1 MYVGTFLDKKNNK
14 LWVSE
19 RIKGQRL
26 TTEYPLILEYYI
38 ADENGYYN
46 GLDGKKLKKVSY
58 RNSFEQY
65 QLKQQFEENHIQ
77 TYELNFNLI
86 NKVLYKYYNG
96 AKSPELHKSFF
107 DIEVDRKGYEY
118 LTVDQLIEKACCPI
132 NAISIYNNWQD
143 TLFTLMLKP
152 ETLSKEQALEVCNK
166 FENTFLFD
174 DEKGLLEA
182 LIELFKDSDCL
193 IGYNSSRFDI
203 PYIIRRLNN
212 ALGKHSA
219 NRLNVW
225 DVEPKEKS
233 AKDDF
238 GSSHIEYELYGK
250 WNVDYLVLYKKHE
263 RGKKES
269 YKLDSIAE
277 IELGENKVQ
286 HNESL
291 EDMYRQRYEDFIKYN
306 RQDTMLVKR
315 LEDKLKYIDIH
326 NRQCHSICCTYDAT
340 LGTVAWVDQAIINEA
355 HESNIIVPDRLEGK
369 NKEFD
374 GIVPPGAYV
383 PEPVPGLHSYIMS
396 YDMASL
402 YPNTTIAL
410 NMSTETIVGQVRL
423 TKTIPYLWKKI
434 EDNDLYSNKGK
445 KIPKWGDAWLNEW
458 GTLEFIDILNQND
471 EKLILDIEGGG
482 SAEMTAKQIHDMVFA
497 ENSNLNISAFGTIFR
512 TDKEG
517 LVSRMF
523 KRWYSERKGFKK
535 KMEHFEDLEAGFEI
549 KDENILN
556 SLKGFTNPNKSDSP
570 IEYDLSSIELY
581 VKENKIDELKQY
593 MLDNDLE
600 LSDDNR
606 IISKHRKYFNEQ
618 VNYWDLEQY
627 VKKIC
632 LNSSYGAILNN
643 GSTFFDFRF
652 GSSITMSGRKV
663 WQHLA
668 SKTNEVMAG
677 EYIHR
682 GNCIVTGDTDSC
694 YMSMNEA
701 FKKTHPDFD
710 FSMDNVIQYADKI
723 GKEVNGT
730 FPDYMIKTFHC
741 TPEGAARE
749 GSEREVVASRGLICG
764 KKRYALLVIDKDG
777 YRQDVDGKPGK
788 MKIMGIQVAR
798 SDTPK
803 LVRKLLKDMLQSILV
818 DGSKEK
824 LYEILKEFGKTK
836 WSQLEPWE
844 KGRPKACNKLK
855 FYTDEYNKTGK
866 CSVGQVMASINWN
879 KLIDANNDKISPKVL
894 DGDKVIVCSL
904 NPNNA
909 YGMKSIA
916 YPLDLNILPEWFK
929 ELPFSEQDMED
940 SIIDTTLDTIFK
952 AVNWK
957 LRLSDAMR
965 TNDDIND
972 FITFLD

>member
-152 ETLSKEQALEVCNK
+152 ETLSKEQALEVCKK

-286 HNESL
+286 HDESL
-291 EDMYRQRYEDFIKYN
+291 EDMYRNRYEDFIKYN

-326 NRQCHSICCTYDAT
+326 NRHCHMICCTYDAT
-340 LGTVAWVDQAIINEA
+340 LGTVGWGDQAMINKA
-355 HESNIIVPDRLEGK
+355 HELGKIVPDK
-369 NKEFD
+369 NNKPTPFD
-374 GIVPPGAYV
+374 NIIPAGAFVPS
-383 PEPVPGLHSYIMS
+383 PVVGLAENIISF
-396 YDMASL
+396 DVNSL
-402 YPNTTIAL
+402 YPSVQRSL
-410 NMSTETIVGQVRL
+410 NMSKETIVAQVRL

-434 EDNDLYSNKGK
+434 EDNDLYSNKSK
-445 KIPKWGDAWLNEW
+445 KIPAWGDAWAGDDLW
-458 GTLEFIDILNQND
+458 GTLEFQDIMAQNN
-471 EKLILDIEGGG
+471 EKLVLDIENGG
-482 SAEMTAKQIHDMVFA
+482 SIEMTAKQIYDMVFK
-497 ENSNLNISAFGTIFR
+497 ENSGMCISALGTIFR
-512 TDKEG
+512 TDVEG
-517 LVSRMF
+517 ILSSILTQWF
-523 KRWYSERKGFKK
+523 AERKQFKK
-535 KMEHFEDLEAGFEI
+535 K
-549 KDENILN
+549 K
-556 SLKGFTNPNKSDSP
+556 
-570 IEYDLSSIELY
+570 EYY
-581 VKENKIDELKQY
+581 
-593 MLDNDLE
+593 
-600 LSDDNR
+600 
-606 IISKHRKYFNEQ
+606 
-618 VNYWDLEQY
+618 
-627 VKKIC
+627 
-632 LNSSYGAILNN
+632 
-643 GSTFFDFRF
+643 
-652 GSSITMSGRKV
+652 
-663 WQHLA
+663 
-668 SKTNEVMAG
+668 
-677 EYIHR
+677 
-682 GNCIVTGDTDSC
+682 
-694 YMSMNEA
+694 
-701 FKKTHPDFD
+701 
-710 FSMDNVIQYADKI
+710 
-723 GKEVNGT
+723 
-730 FPDYMIKTFHC
+730 
-741 TPEGAARE
+741 
-749 GSEREVVASRGLICG
+749 SE
-764 KKRYALLVIDKDG
+764 
-777 YRQDVDGKPGK
+777 
-788 MKIMGIQVAR
+788 
-798 SDTPK
+798 
-803 LVRKLLKDMLQSILV
+803 LV
-818 DGSKEK
+818 DGIKIEDK
-824 LYEILKEFGKTK
+824 NLLKALQG
-836 WSQLEPWE
+836 
-844 KGRPKACNKLK
+844 
-855 FYTDEYNKTGK
+855 
-866 CSVGQVMASINWN
+866 
-879 KLIDANNDKISPKVL
+879 
-894 DGDKVIVCSL
+894 
-904 NPNNA
+904 
-909 YGMKSIA
+909 
-916 YPLDLNILPEWFK
+916 
-929 ELPFSEQDMED
+929 
-940 SIIDTTLDTIFK
+940 
-952 AVNWK
+952 
-957 LRLSDAMR
+957 
-965 TNDDIND
+965 
-972 FITFLD
+972 

>member
-1 MYVGTFLDKKNNK
+1 MYVGTYLDKNDNK

-19 RIKGQRL
+19 RINGQRI
-26 TTEYPLILEYYI
+26 TTEYPLILEYYL
-38 ADENGYYN
+38 ADENGYYD
-46 GLDGKKLKKVSY
+46 GLDGKKLKKVTYTS
-58 RNSFEQY
+58 SFMQY
-65 QLKQQFEENHIQ
+65 NLRKEFEEQGIK
-77 TYELNFNLI
+77 TYELNFNLA

-96 AKSPELHKSFF
+96 CKSPELHKSFF
-107 DIEVDRKGYEY
+107 DIEVDRKGFEY

-132 NAISIYNNWQD
+132 NAVSIYNNWED
-143 TLFTLMLKP
+143 KLYTLMLKP
-152 ETLSKEQALEVCNK
+152 DNISQEEAIKVCNE

-174 DEKGLLEA
+174 NERPLLESILA
-182 LIELFKDSDCL
+182 LFDDSDCL
-193 IGYNSSRFDI
+193 VGYNSSRFDI
-203 PYIIRRLNN
+203 PYIINRIRNV
-212 ALGKHSA
+212 LGKRA
-219 NRLNVW
+219 PNKINVW
-225 DVEPKEKS
+225 DIAPKEKTT
-233 AKDDF
+233 KDDF
-238 GSSHIEYELYGK
+238 GSQHLEYEIYDK
-250 WNVDYLVLYKKHE
+250 WSVDYLVLYKKHE

-277 IELGENKVQ
+277 LELGENKVQ
-286 HNESL
+286 HDESL
-291 EDMYRQRYEDFIKYN
+291 EEMYRNHYRDFILYN

-326 NRQCHSICCTYDAT
+326 NRQCHSICCSFDAT
-340 LGTVAWVDQAIINEA
+340 MGTVAWVDQAIINES
-355 HESNIIVPDRLEGK
+355 HESNIIVPDRIEGK
-369 NKEFD
+369 NPEFSN
-374 GIVPPGAYV
+374 IVPPGAYV
-383 PEPVPGLHSYIMS
+383 PTPVPGLHSYIMS

-410 NMSTETIVGQVRL
+410 NMSTETIVAQVRL

-434 EDNDLYSNKGK
+434 EDNDLYSNKGN

-458 GTLEFIDILNQND
+458 GTLEFKDILEQND
-471 EKLILDIEGGG
+471 EDLIIDIEGGG
-482 SAEMTAKQIHDMVFA
+482 SINMKAKDIYNMVFA
-497 ENSNLNISAFGTIFR
+497 KDSNLNISAFGTIFR

-535 KMEHFEDLEAGFEI
+535 KMAHFEDLEAGFEI
-549 KDENILN
+549 KNEDVWN
-556 SLKGFTNPNKSDSP
+556 SLKGFTNPNKSDKP
-570 IEYDLSSIELY
+570 IEYDLKTIEGY
-581 VKENKIDELKQY
+581 VTENKIDELKQY
-593 MLDNDLE
+593 MLENDLD

-606 IISKHRKYFNEQ
+606 IISKHRKYFSEQ
-618 VNYWDLEQY
+618 ANYWELEQY

-668 SKTNEVMAG
+668 SKTNEVMSG
-677 EYIHR
+677 EYIHY

-694 YMSMNEA
+694 YMSLNDA

-710 FSMDNVIQYADKI
+710 YNMDNVIKYADKV

-730 FPDYMIKTFHC
+730 FPDYMIRTFHC

-803 LVRKLLKDMLQSILV
+803 LVRDLLKKMLQSILV
-818 DGSKEK
+818 DGTKEK
-824 LYEILKEFGKTK
+824 LYEILKEFGETK
-836 WSQLEPWE
+836 WSQLKPWE
-844 KGRPKACNKLK
+844 KGRPKACNKLD
-855 FYTDEYNKTGK
+855 FYSKEYAKTGK
-866 CSVGQVMASINWN
+866 CSVGQVLAAINWN
-879 KLIDANNDKISPKVL
+879 KLIEVNNDKLSPKIL
-894 DGDKVIVCSL
+894 DGNKVMVCNL
-904 NPNNA
+904 NQNNP

-916 YPLDLNILPEWFK
+916 FPIDLITLPQWFK
-929 ELPFSEQDMED
+929 DLPFAEQDMED
-940 SIIDTTLDTIFK
+940 SIIDKTLDTVFK

-957 LRLSDAMR
+957 LTLSDAMK
-965 TNDDIND
+965 TTDDLD
-972 FITFLD
+972 GFLTFF

>member
-1 MYVGTFLDKKNNK
+1 MYVGTYLDRSNNK
-14 LWVSE
+14 LLVSE
-19 RIKGQRL
+19 RIKGQRI
-26 TTEYPLILEYYI
+26 TTDYSLILEYYL

-46 GLDGKKLKKVSY
+46 GLDGKKLKKVTY
-58 RNSFEQY
+58 RNTFEQY
-65 QLKQQFEENHIQ
+65 QLKKDFEENHIQ
-77 TYELNFNLI
+77 TYELNFNLT
-86 NKVLYKYYNG
+86 NKVLHKYYNG

-143 TLFTLMLKP
+143 TLYTLMLKP
-152 ETLSKEQALEVCNK
+152 ETLSKEQALEVCKK

-182 LIELFKDSDCL
+182 LLVLFEDSDCL

-203 PYIIRRLNN
+203 PYIVRRLNN
-212 ALGKHSA
+212 KLGKKSA

-225 DVEPKEKS
+225 DIEPKEKS

-238 GSSHIEYELYGK
+238 GSVHIEYELYGK

-277 IELGENKVQ
+277 LELGENKVQ
-286 HNESL
+286 HDESL
-291 EDMYRQRYEDFIKYN
+291 EDMYRNRYEDFILYN

-326 NRQCHSICCTYDAT
+326 NRQCHSICCSYDAT

-374 GIVPPGAYV
+374 GIVPPGAFV
-383 PEPVPGLHSYIMS
+383 PVPVPGLAEYIMS

-410 NMSTETIVGQVRL
+410 NMSTETIIGQVRL

-434 EDNDLYSNKGK
+434 EDNDLYANKGK

-458 GTLEFIDILNQND
+458 GTLEFNDVLAKND
-471 EKLILDIEGGG
+471 EKLIVDLEGG
-482 SAEMTAKQIHDMVFA
+482 SSVEMTAKQIHDMIFS

-523 KRWYSERKGFKK
+523 KRWYSERKSFKK
-535 KMEHFEDLEAGFEI
+535 TMGHFEDLEAGI
-549 KDENILN
+549 KINENISGLLN
-556 SLKGFTNPNKSDSP
+556 DFTNPNKSNTP
-570 IEYDLSSIELY
+570 IEYD
-581 VKENKIDELKQY
+581 IDKLKQLVEENNIENIKQF
-593 MLDNDLE
+593 MLENDLE
-600 LSDDNR
+600 LSKDGR
-606 IISKHRKYFNEQ
+606 IVSKHIDYFHEQ

-632 LNSSYGAILNN
+632 LNSSYGSILNN
-643 GSTFFDFRF
+643 GSIFFDFRF

-668 SKTNEVMAG
+668 SKTNEVLCG
-677 EYIHR
+677 KYIHY
-682 GNCIVTGDTDSC
+682 GECLTTGDTDSV
-694 YMSMNEA
+694 YMSLNQA
-701 FKKTHPDFD
+701 FKEKNPDFNYD
-710 FSMDNVIQYADKI
+710 LDNVVKFAD
-723 GKEVNGT
+723 EVGDIVNKS
-730 FPDYMIKTFHC
+730 FPQYMIDTFHC

-749 GSEREVVASRGLICG
+749 GSAREVVARRGLICG

-777 YRQDVDGKPGK
+777 YRQDINGKPGK

-803 LVRKLLKDMLQSILV
+803 LVRGLLKDMLQSILV
-818 DGSKEK
+818 EGTKEK

-855 FYTDEYNKTGK
+855 FYTDEYNRTGK

-879 KLIDANNDKISPKVL
+879 KLIDANNDKISPKIL

-909 YGMKSIA
+909 YNMKSIA
-916 YPLDLNILPEWFK
+916 YPIDLINLPKWFK
-929 ELPFSEQDMED
+929 ELPFAEQDMED

>member
-1 MYVGTFLDKKNNK
+1 MYIGTFLDKKNNR
-14 LWVSE
+14 LLVAE
-19 RIKGQRL
+19 RIKGQRI
-26 TTEYPLILEYYI
+26 TTDYPLILEYYLE
-38 ADENGYYN
+38 DNGGYYD
-46 GLDGKKLKKVSY
+46 GLDGKKLKKMSF
-58 RNSFEQY
+58 RNAFEQY
-65 QLKQQFEENHIQ
+65 NLRKEYEASNIK
-77 TYELNFNLI
+77 TYELNFNLE
-86 NKVLYKYYNG
+86 NKVLHKYYNG
-96 AKSPELHKSFF
+96 CKSPDVHKSFF
-107 DIEVDRKGYEY
+107 DIEIDRKGYEY
-118 LTVDQLIEKACCPI
+118 LTVDQLIDKACCPI

-152 ETLSKEQALEVCNK
+152 ETLSKEEALKICNE

-174 DEKGLLEA
+174 NEKGLLEA
-182 LIELFKDSDCL
+182 ILALFDDSDCL
-193 IGYNSSRFDI
+193 VGYNSSRFDI
-203 PYIIRRLNN
+203 PYIVRRLNN
-212 ALGKHSA
+212 TLGKKSA
-219 NRLNVW
+219 NKLNVW
-225 DVEPKEKS
+225 DIEPKEKNC
-233 AKDDF
+233 KDDY
-238 GSSHIEYELYGK
+238 GSQHLEYDIYGK
-250 WNVDYLVLYKKHE
+250 WNVDYLELYKKHE

-277 IELGENKVQ
+277 LELGENKVQ
-286 HNESL
+286 HDESL
-291 EDMYRQRYEDFIKYN
+291 EEMFRNHYREFILYN

-326 NRQCHSICCTYDAT
+326 NRQCHSICCSFDAT
-340 LGTVAWVDQAIINEA
+340 MGTVAWVDQAIINEA
-355 HESNIIVPDRLEGK
+355 HENNIVVPDKVEGK
-369 NKEFD
+369 NPEFN
-374 GIVPPGAYV
+374 GIVPPGAFV
-383 PEPVPGLHSYIMS
+383 PVPVPGLHSYIMS

-434 EDNDLYSNKGK
+434 EDNELYKNKSA
-445 KIPKWGDAWLNEW
+445 KIPAWGDAWLNEW
-458 GTLEFIDILNQND
+458 GTLEFKDILEQND
-471 EKLILDIEGGG
+471 EKLILDIEGG
-482 SAEMTAKQIHDMVFA
+482 SSIEMTAKQIHDMVFA
-497 ENSNLNISAFGTIFR
+497 ENSNLNISAFGTLFR

-535 KMEHFEDLEAGFEI
+535 KMEHFEDLEAGI
-549 KDENILN
+549 KISDELN
-556 SLKGFTNPNKSDSP
+556 NLLKDFNNPNKSNTP
-570 IEYDLSSIELY
+570 IEYDINMLKHLIE
-581 VKENKIDELKQY
+581 ENDVDKLKQF

-600 LSDDNR
+600 LSNDER
-606 IISKHRKYFNEQ
+606 IISKHKKYFLEQ

-668 SKTNEVMAG
+668 SKTNEVMSG
-677 EYIHR
+677 EYIHT

-694 YMSMNEA
+694 YMSLNEA
-701 FKKTHPDFD
+701 FKKTHPDFNYD
-710 FSMDNVIQYADKI
+710 MDNVIKYADSV
-723 GKEVNGT
+723 GKEVNGS
-730 FPDYMIKTFHC
+730 FPQYMIDTFHC

-803 LVRKLLKDMLQSILV
+803 LVRDLLKKMLQSILV
-818 DGSKEK
+818 DGTKEK
-824 LYEILKEFGKTK
+824 LYEILKDFGETK
-836 WSQLEPWE
+836 WTQLKPWE
-844 KGRPKACNKLK
+844 KGRPKACNKLD
-855 FYTDEYNKTGK
+855 FYTKEYNKSGK

-879 KLIDANNDKISPKVL
+879 KLIEANNDKISPKVL

-916 YPLDLNILPEWFK
+916 YPIDLISLPQWFK
-929 ELPFSEQDMED
+929 ELPFAEQDMEG
-940 SIIDTTLDTIFK
+940 SIIDKTLDTVFE
-952 AVNWK
+952 AVDWK
-957 LRLSDAMR
+957 LRLYDAMR

>member
-1 MYVGTFLDKKNNK
+1 MYIGTFLDKKNNR
-14 LWVSE
+14 LLVAE
-19 RIKGQRL
+19 RIKGQRI
-26 TTEYPLILEYYI
+26 TTDYPLILEYYLE
-38 ADENGYYN
+38 DNGGYYD
-46 GLDGKKLKKVSY
+46 GLDGKKLKKMSF
-58 RNSFEQY
+58 RNAFEQY
-65 QLKQQFEENHIQ
+65 NLRKEYEASDIK
-77 TYELNFNLI
+77 TYELNFNLE
-86 NKVLYKYYNG
+86 NKVLHKYYNG
-96 AKSPELHKSFF
+96 CKSPDVHKSFF

-118 LTVDQLIEKACCPI
+118 LTVDQLIDKACCPI

-152 ETLSKEQALEVCNK
+152 ETLSKEEALKICNE

-174 DEKGLLEA
+174 NEKDLLEA
-182 LIELFKDSDCL
+182 ILALFDDSDCL
-193 IGYNSSRFDI
+193 VGYNSSRFDI
-203 PYIIRRLNN
+203 PYIVRRLNN
-212 ALGKHSA
+212 TLGKKSA
-219 NRLNVW
+219 NKLNVW
-225 DVEPKEKS
+225 DIEPKEKNC
-233 AKDDF
+233 KDDY
-238 GSSHIEYELYGK
+238 GSQHLEYDIYGK
-250 WNVDYLVLYKKHE
+250 WNVDYLELYKKHE

-277 IELGENKVQ
+277 LELGENKVQ
-286 HNESL
+286 HDESL
-291 EDMYRQRYEDFIKYN
+291 EEMFRNHYREFILYN

-326 NRQCHSICCTYDAT
+326 NRQCHSICCSFDAT
-340 LGTVAWVDQAIINEA
+340 MGTVAWVDQAIINEA
-355 HESNIIVPDRLEGK
+355 HENNIVVPDKVEGK
-369 NKEFD
+369 NPEFN
-374 GIVPPGAYV
+374 GIVPPGAFV
-383 PEPVPGLHSYIMS
+383 PVPVPGLHSYIMS

-434 EDNDLYSNKGK
+434 EDKELYKNKSA
-445 KIPKWGDAWLNEW
+445 KIPAWGDAWLNEW
-458 GTLEFIDILNQND
+458 GTLEFKDILEQND
-471 EKLILDIEGGG
+471 EKLILDIEGG
-482 SAEMTAKQIHDMVFA
+482 SSIEMTAKQIHDMVFA
-497 ENSNLNISAFGTIFR
+497 ENSNLNISAFGTLFR

-535 KMEHFEDLEAGFEI
+535 KMEHFEDLEAGI
-549 KDENILN
+549 KISDELN
-556 SLKGFTNPNKSDSP
+556 NLLKDFNNPNKSNTP
-570 IEYDLSSIELY
+570 IEYDINMLKHLIE
-581 VKENKIDELKQY
+581 ENDVDKLKQF

-600 LSDDNR
+600 LSNDER
-606 IISKHRKYFNEQ
+606 IISKHKRYFLEQ

-668 SKTNEVMAG
+668 SKTNEVMSG
-677 EYIHR
+677 EYIHT

-694 YMSMNEA
+694 YMSLNEA
-701 FKKTHPDFD
+701 FKRTHPDFNYD
-710 FSMDNVIQYADKI
+710 MDNVIKYADSV
-723 GKEVNGT
+723 GKEVNGS
-730 FPDYMIKTFHC
+730 FPQYMIDTFHC
-741 TPEGAARE
+741 TTEGAARE

-803 LVRKLLKDMLQSILV
+803 LVRDLLKKMLQSILV
-818 DGSKEK
+818 DGTKEK

-916 YPLDLNILPEWFK
+916 YPIDLISLPQWFK
-929 ELPFSEQDMED
+929 ELPFAEQDMEG
-940 SIIDTTLDTIFK
+940 SIIDKTLDTVFE
-952 AVNWK
+952 AVDWK
-957 LRLSDAMR
+957 LRLYDAMR

>member
-1 MYVGTFLDKKNNK
+1 MYIGTFLDKKNNR
-14 LWVSE
+14 LLVAE
-19 RIKGQRL
+19 RIKGQRI
-26 TTEYPLILEYYI
+26 TTDYPLILEYYLE
-38 ADENGYYN
+38 DNGGYYD
-46 GLDGKKLKKVSY
+46 GLDGKKLKKMSF
-58 RNSFEQY
+58 RNAFEQY
-65 QLKQQFEENHIQ
+65 NLRKEYEASDIK
-77 TYELNFNLI
+77 TYELNFNLE
-86 NKVLYKYYNG
+86 NKVLHKYYNG
-96 AKSPELHKSFF
+96 CKSPDVHKSFF

-118 LTVDQLIEKACCPI
+118 LTVDQLIDKACCPI

-152 ETLSKEQALEVCNK
+152 ETLSKEEALKICNE

-174 DEKGLLEA
+174 NEKGLLEA
-182 LIELFKDSDCL
+182 ILALFDDSDCL
-193 IGYNSSRFDI
+193 VGYNSSRFDI
-203 PYIIRRLNN
+203 PYIVRRLNN
-212 ALGKHSA
+212 TLGKKSA
-219 NRLNVW
+219 NKLNVW
-225 DVEPKEKS
+225 DIEPKEKNC
-233 AKDDF
+233 KDDY
-238 GSSHIEYELYGK
+238 GSQHLEYDIYGK
-250 WNVDYLVLYKKHE
+250 WNVDYLELYKKHE

-277 IELGENKVQ
+277 LELGENKVQ
-286 HNESL
+286 HDESL
-291 EDMYRQRYEDFIKYN
+291 EEMFRNHYREFILYN

-326 NRQCHSICCTYDAT
+326 NRQCHSICCSFDAT
-340 LGTVAWVDQAIINEA
+340 MGTVAWVDQAIINEA
-355 HESNIIVPDRLEGK
+355 HENNIVVPDKVEGK
-369 NKEFD
+369 NPEFN
-374 GIVPPGAYV
+374 GIVPPGAFV
-383 PEPVPGLHSYIMS
+383 PVPVPGLHSYIMS

-434 EDNDLYSNKGK
+434 EDKELYKNKSA
-445 KIPKWGDAWLNEW
+445 KIPAWGDAWLNEW
-458 GTLEFIDILNQND
+458 GTLEFKDILEQND
-471 EKLILDIEGGG
+471 EKLILDIEGG
-482 SAEMTAKQIHDMVFA
+482 SSIEMTAKQIHDMVFA
-497 ENSNLNISAFGTIFR
+497 ENSNLNISAFGTLFR

-535 KMEHFEDLEAGFEI
+535 KMEHFEDLEAGI
-549 KDENILN
+549 KISDELN
-556 SLKGFTNPNKSDSP
+556 NLLKDFNNPNKSNTP
-570 IEYDLSSIELY
+570 IEYDINMLKHLIE
-581 VKENKIDELKQY
+581 ENDVDKLKQF

-600 LSDDNR
+600 LSNDER
-606 IISKHRKYFNEQ
+606 IISKHKRYFLEQ

-668 SKTNEVMAG
+668 SKTNEVMSG
-677 EYIHR
+677 EYIHT

-694 YMSMNEA
+694 YMSLNEA
-701 FKKTHPDFD
+701 FKRTHPDFNYD
-710 FSMDNVIQYADKI
+710 MDNVIKYADSV
-723 GKEVNGT
+723 GKEVNGS
-730 FPDYMIKTFHC
+730 FPQYMIDTFHC
-741 TPEGAARE
+741 TTEGAARE

-803 LVRKLLKDMLQSILV
+803 LVRDLLKKMLQSILV
-818 DGSKEK
+818 DGTKEK

-916 YPLDLNILPEWFK
+916 YPIDLISLPQWFK
-929 ELPFSEQDMED
+929 ELPFAEQDMEG
-940 SIIDTTLDTIFK
+940 SIIDKTLDTVFE
-952 AVNWK
+952 AVDWK
-957 LRLSDAMR
+957 LRLYDAMR